1 MDVDHS
7 SFRDEVRGPGL
18 PHLARAALLFA
29 REIAY
34 PDLRPSAYLARLD
47 EWAQAIRAQ
56 CAPELPL
63 ASQLDSLR
71 RFLFDELGLR
81 GNRED
86 YGDPRN
92 SYLNEVMTRGL
103 GLPIS
108 LSVIFLEVAGRLG
121 LPAEGVG
128 LPGHFVVAVRLP
140 DERRLLDPFNGGA
153 LLTDEAAARLVEETT
168 GLAGPLRADWLA
180 PTSPQAI
187 VTRML
192 LNLRGVY
199 VQRESWAEALAVVE
213 RLAILQPDAAEH
225 LRDQG
230 LLHFRSGSRRQAAG
244 FLEQYLRRRPAADDA
259 DLVRRSLAALL
270 DETARL
276 N

>member
-1 MDVDHS
+1 M
-7 SFRDEVRGPGL
+7 RGPGL
-18 PHLARAALLFA
+18 LHLARAALLFA

-34 PDLRPSAYLARLD
+34 PDLCPSVYLARLD
-47 EWAQAIRAQ
+47 EWAGAVRRRCATEQPPAAQ
-56 CAPELPL
+56 VDVLC
-63 ASQLDSLR
+63 

-92 SYLNEVMTRGL
+92 SYLNEVMTRGQ
-103 GLPIS
+103 GLPIA
-108 LSVIFLEVAGRLG
+108 LSVIFLEVAQRLG

-140 DERRLLDPFNGGA
+140 GERRLLDPFNGGA

-168 GLAGPLRADWLA
+168 GLAGPLQPDWVA
-180 PTSPQAI
+180 PATPQAI

-213 RLAILQPDAAEH
+213 RLAILQPDEAEH
-225 LRDQG
+225 LRDLG
-230 LLHFRSGSRRQAAG
+230 LLHFRGGSGRQAAD
-244 FLEQYLRRRPAADDA
+244 FLEGYLRRRPNAHDA

-270 DETARL
+270 DEIARL